1 MDNAIHVGN
10 KLDKETAQNLT
21 EIVKAIFET
30 GSKTGMDQS
39 TIVSAIRMI
48 GEVSE
53 VKHVTI
59 TNSNFTGDKVVNMDD
74 IK

>member
-1 MDNAIHVGN
+1 
-10 KLDKETAQNLT
+10 
-21 EIVKAIFET
+21 
-30 GSKTGMDQS
+30 MDQS
-39 TIVSAIRMI
+39 TIVSAIEMI